1 MDYTKQFPKGYIKEQ
16 QYKPKGIVI
25 SLYDFTGE
33 ALKPWANDGY
43 ECYAYDIQHNPH
55 ETTKDY
61 YSNGGSIE
69 YVHADLHDQ
78 KTLTQIH
85 DDFYTRQM
93 DGGPRVVFGMSF
105 VVCTHLAVSGA
116 SHYAAKAKIN
126 PNFQT
131 DAANYAIWCAD
142 LFDSM
147 DIPYFIEN
155 PVSVLATLWR
165 KPNYYFHPYEYG
177 GYISY
182 SEAEHPRWPEYIAPM
197 DAYTKKTCLWT
208 GGGFVMPQKVA
219 VDKPTGYSTQ
229 HLKLG
234 GKSQRTKDIRS
245 ATPRGFAI
253 AVHDAN
259 KVIDNDHFLMREAFD
274 SNGKQIERKMIHYAE
289 ATDEEKLAEFDK
301 ATDDAIRDKLETEGV
316 V

>member
-1 MDYTKQFPKGYIKEQ
+1 MKGFTIKQKYEHDRNRETGAFNMDYTKQFPKGYIKEQ
-16 QYKPKGIVI
+16 QYKAKGIVI

-33 ALKPWANDGY
+33 ALKPWADDGY
-43 ECYAYDIQHNPH
+43 ECYAFDIQHDPH

-61 YSNGGSIE
+61 YFANGGSIE
-69 YVHADLHDQ
+69 YVHADLHDHNS
-78 KTLTQIH
+78 LNQIH

-93 DGGPRVVFGMSF
+93 DGGPPVVFGMAF
-105 VVCTHLAVSGA
+105 PVCTDMAVSGA
-116 SHYAAKAKIN
+116 AHFARKAEKN
-126 PNFQT
+126 PSFQT
-131 DAANYAIWCAD
+131 EAVSYAMWCAK
-142 LFDSM
+142 LFNSM

-155 PVSVLATLWR
+155 PVSVLATQWR
-165 KPNYYFHPYEYG
+165 KPDYSFHPYEYG

-182 SEAEHPRWPEYIAPM
+182 AEAEHPRWPEYIAPF

-208 GGGFVMPQKVA
+208 GGGFVMPTKVA
-219 VDKPTGYSTQ
+219 VDKPSGYSTQ

-259 KVIDNDHFLMREAFD
+259 KV
-274 SNGKQIERKMIHYAE
+274 
-289 ATDEEKLAEFDK
+289 DETSEGVDYLW
-301 ATDDAIRDKLETEGV
+301 TLETAEEFV
-316 V
+316 